1 MPRWTP
7 PPRLRTVSPNVR
19 LASWVTA
26 SRLRVEVHIT
36 PCIVT
41 SPPAAC
47 SARAA
52 ALVNPANER
61 LQGTQ
66 FTPSECNWRLAPG
79 TTLIYPP
86 QVVDGIVS
94 ELGGAALAE
103 ARAAL
108 PADSDDVRCQTG
120 HAVVTAAFGELVA
133 CYDLVVH
140 ACAPFYDRCRR
151 EDWLVRTMSC
161 YHAAF
166 DAAAAAG
173 ASTLAVPLL
182 GAGAR
187 GAPTA
192 DAAEAAVAATTSWAK
207 DAGVLR
213 AACFGVQQEEVALA
227 LADRLDAVLS
237 RDVECSAG
245 G

>member
-94 ELGGAALAE
+94 ALGGAALAE

-108 PADSDDVRCQTG
+108 PAESDDVR
-120 HAVVTAAFGELVA
+120 
-133 CYDLVVH
+133 
-140 ACAPFYDRCRR
+140 
-151 EDWLVRTMSC
+151 
-161 YHAAF
+161 
-166 DAAAAAG
+166 
-173 ASTLAVPLL
+173 
-182 GAGAR
+182 
-187 GAPTA
+187 
-192 DAAEAAVAATTSWAK
+192 
-207 DAGVLR
+207 
-213 AACFGVQQEEVALA
+213 
-227 LADRLDAVLS
+227 
-237 RDVECSAG
+237 
-245 G
+245 